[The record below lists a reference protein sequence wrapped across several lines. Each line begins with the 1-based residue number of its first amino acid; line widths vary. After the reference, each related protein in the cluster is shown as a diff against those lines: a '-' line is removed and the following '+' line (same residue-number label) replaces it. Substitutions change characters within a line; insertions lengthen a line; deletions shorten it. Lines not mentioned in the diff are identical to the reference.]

1 MGNRRYSRNRNK
13 RDNKTNKANKT
24 SIKIGDYELDNI
36 NWEDLE
42 KEFYEL
48 ADKFNYYSV
57 LIATLTK
64 QNKEIIDNDPKLKEV
79 IDGFTF
85 SLSDLVNKCLPIR
98 DKHLREENGRFVSI
112 RKGQV
117 IEDNDVYE
125 YISIINNYGIL
136 IQSLGDL
143 VSKFW
148 LGVLPTLKTK
158 NNELV
163 LDDLKEDIRTIRG
176 EGNAE

>member
-1 MGNRRYSRNRNK
+1 MGK
-13 RDNKTNKANKT
+13 KTKKTKKTTNKT

-36 NWEDLE
+36 RWEDLE
-42 KEFYEL
+42 KEFYSL

-57 LIATLTK
+57 LITTLTNE
-64 QNKEIIDNDPKLKEV
+64 NKEIIDNDPKLKEV
-79 IDGFTF
+79 INGFTF

-98 DKHLREENGRFVSI
+98 NKHLVEENGTYVSI

-125 YISIINNYGIL
+125 YISIVNNYGIL

-148 LGVLPTLKTK
+148 LGILPVLKTK
-158 NNELV
+158 NNEAILNE
-163 LDDLKEDIRTIRG
+163 LQEDIQAIRG
-176 EGNAE
+176 DKDAQ

>member
-1 MGNRRYSRNRNK
+1 MGKKSRSKRERANR
-13 RDNKTNKANKT
+13 T

-36 NWEDLE
+36 TWEDLE

-57 LIATLTK
+57 LIARITK
-64 QNKEIIDNDPKLKEV
+64 ENKEIIDTDPKLKEV

-85 SLSDLVNKCLPIR
+85 SLSDLVNKCVPIR
-98 DKHLREENGRFVSI
+98 DKHLREENGRYVSI

-125 YISIINNYGIL
+125 YISIINNYSIL

-158 NNELV
+158 NNEL
-163 LDDLKEDIRTIRG
+163 LIEDLKEDIRSIRG
-176 EGNAE
+176 EGDVEQQ